1 MVREMRIYIHTR
13 FFTIRL
19 PLAETFI
26 IKEGTNQMLEA
37 NHKMWIF
44 GVKFLEIDY
53 EIKKI
58 EEKKKSLE
66 RFQAFT
72 YG

>member
-1 MVREMRIYIHTR
+1 
-13 FFTIRL
+13 
-19 PLAETFI
+19 
-26 IKEGTNQMLEA
+26 MLEA

-58 EEKKKSLE
+58 EKSKKSLE
-66 RFQAFT
+66 RFQAFYVWVIVIAT
-72 YG
+72 CLSKSLSQTR

>member
-1 MVREMRIYIHTR
+1 
-13 FFTIRL
+13 
-19 PLAETFI
+19 
-26 IKEGTNQMLEA
+26 MLEA

-58 EEKKKSLE
+58 EEKKSLE
-66 RFQAFT
+66 IPSFLRMGNCHSDLFI
-72 YG
+72 

>member
-1 MVREMRIYIHTR
+1 
-13 FFTIRL
+13 
-19 PLAETFI
+19 
-26 IKEGTNQMLEA
+26 MLEA

-58 EEKKKSLE
+58 GEVKKLGEIPSFL
-66 RFQAFT
+66 RMGNCHSNLFI
-72 YG
+72 